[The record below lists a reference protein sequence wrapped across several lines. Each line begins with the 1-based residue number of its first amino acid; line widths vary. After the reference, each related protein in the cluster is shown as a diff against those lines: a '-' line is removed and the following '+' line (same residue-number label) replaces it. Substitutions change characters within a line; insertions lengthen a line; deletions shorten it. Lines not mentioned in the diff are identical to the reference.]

1 MPLMLPARLSIPLSS
16 APGLTFRSTPSSG
29 GVMAAH
35 NSNNS
40 SLNGNTIPIVHS
52 IVDRQ
57 PRVQPTRDN
66 NVNVSRPAKTIKKK
80 KRATLEPKHLEVLLA
95 AYQRGTRDRDTQE
108 HIKIAEELRAEINAK
123 QVKNWLKNHAAKERK
138 ATREALNAV
147 IDDNLVQETT
157 EARPNSFVEEPS
169 SRSGSLYA
177 ALFKRKKHESV
188 GLAFFRW
195 EYFDLTVKKR
205 KERDDLD
212 PKNVKDNFLG
222 VKVHQ
227 KWSLLSAEEKE
238 GYETR
243 GAALVEQYKSGE
255 LTPSKLA
262 ISEVYRKAMALI
274 GDARDYCEAA
284 NISFLAMSW
293 DQKKD
298 TAELKLHFSDD
309 LSRHTFEELNG
320 MQGRCKL
327 SWLKC
332 RREMDDLKAESER
345 RIALEEARKK
355 LGVLRVEER
364 RAALKAR
371 LLILLRDAEPQKN
384 HKKVPWKKLQL
395 GTGNVE
401 IVAPTLSEMKLTK
414 IKNMISRPQSWTDR
428 DCTFLEDNFRSIKV
442 DLVRRREAGRRVEPL
457 SSELIGSDEEND
469 SNPGDGENGSESDKE
484 NGSDGGDDCSL
495 GAQGETDNGV
505 GGGEGEVRQ
514 EHGTGVAEGAG
525 YNKVT
530 LQGCNGISQVDSGGA
545 GVTDNGV
552 GERDVDAIGQEVSVG
567 SGMEEEGSLSVCF
580 MGRRDVD
587 GGSGVSGV
595 SGGNYGSDDDAMEEE
610 SCSESD
616 GVDELE
622 DE

>member
-1 MPLMLPARLSIPLSS
+1 MPQSSFGDASSRRIPPIPARLSAPLSS
-16 APGLTFRSTPSSG
+16 VSGLTLNPIQATLASGVFVAAEAVAAVAAATPSETSTTLSTNG
-29 GVMAAH
+29 LQQTRVRSAG
-35 NSNNS
+35 NNHA
-40 SLNGNTIPIVHS
+40 PHV
-52 IVDRQ
+52 
-57 PRVQPTRDN
+57 
-66 NVNVSRPAKTIKKK
+66 AKTIKKK
-80 KRATLEPKHLEVLLA
+80 KRVTLEPKHLEVLLA
-95 AYQRGTRDRDTQE
+95 AYVRGTRDRDTEE
-108 HIKIAEELRAEINAK
+108 HLNIAKGLGTDIGAK
-123 QVKNWLKNHAAKERK
+123 QVKTWFKNHAAKERK
-138 ATREALNAV
+138 AAREALNQV
-147 IDDNLVQETT
+147 IDDDRVQETS
-157 EARPNSFVEEPS
+157 EAQPDPSVGEPS

-177 ALFKRKKHESV
+177 ALFKKKKHESI

-205 KERDDLD
+205 KERDGLD

-222 VKVHQ
+222 VKMHE
-227 KWSLLSAEEKE
+227 KWSLLSAKKRKDMRLE
-238 GYETR
+238 
-243 GAALVEQYKSGE
+243 YKSGE
-255 LTPSKLA
+255 LMPSKLA

-320 MQGRCKL
+320 MQGR
-327 SWLKC
+327 
-332 RREMDDLKAESER
+332 ER

-442 DLVRRREAGRRVEPL
+442 DLVKRREAGRN
-457 SSELIGSDEEND
+457 EEND

-505 GGGEGEVRQ
+505 GGGRVKFG
-514 EHGTGVAEGAG
+514 
-525 YNKVT
+525 KSM
-530 LQGCNGISQVDSGGA
+530 GCNGISQVDSGGA

-552 GERDVDAIGQEVSVG
+552 GEGWTLSDKKLVLVLGGRR
-567 SGMEEEGSLSVCF
+567 GSL
-580 MGRRDVD
+580 RRDVD
-587 GGSGVSGV
+587 EW
-595 SGGNYGSDDDAMEEE
+595 YDDAMEEE